1 MKPMGLVQRPCT
13 RITPSVF
20 RLTRP
25 YSGNIALYFDLS
37 KSLSVNIS
45 WTLLAANVNNKAT
58 NEKEAN
64 ATTKVEEV
72 KEEALKT
79 AEKGNYCL

>member
-20 RLTRP
+20 RLTRA
-25 YSGNIALYFDLS
+25 YSGNTTFYFDLS
-37 KSLSVNIS
+37 KSLSFNVT
-45 WTLLAANVNNKAT
+45 WTLTAANVNNKAT
-58 NEKEAN
+58 NEKEVN

-72 KEEALKT
+72 KEETLKT
-79 AEKGNYCL
+79 AEKGN